1 MIERI
6 MIHRFRGIR
15 QGHIDRLRKVNLLIG
30 PNNSGKTALL
40 ELLYLSATCGRPAIF
55 IRDDLLPDE
64 TGTLPARTALAHDFS
79 GHPPFQRLRQRHGK
93 RGEWQDNPATLTRER
108 GIAVRLDLL
117 KKDVRAPD
125 VPWAEF
131 RLEPPLPEWGEKDIY
146 AFEQAELAQIA
157 LFSLPQPKALDASMI
172 PPTFAE
178 SGIQPGDAHWYYLWE
193 PDWVYRWKLQHPLD
207 RLAVWTTH
215 GSMPDP
221 ARVMFYDTV
230 AVSSHLTTSF
240 AQWAYNT
247 VPDWHEHIAERMAEI
262 FPSLKE
268 ATIEV

>member
-146 AFEQAELAQIA
+146 A
-157 LFSLPQPKALDASMI
+157 
-172 PPTFAE
+172 
-178 SGIQPGDAHWYYLWE
+178 
-193 PDWVYRWKLQHPLD
+193 
-207 RLAVWTTH
+207 
-215 GSMPDP
+215 
-221 ARVMFYDTV
+221 
-230 AVSSHLTTSF
+230 
-240 AQWAYNT
+240 
-247 VPDWHEHIAERMAEI
+247 
-262 FPSLKE
+262 
-268 ATIEV
+268 